1 MVHLRIVAP
10 ERCAQDVLEL
20 LEGSESVLNVVY
32 LEGAARKPVGD
43 VILCDVARED
53 ASVILSDLRELDV
66 PKDGSIALEVIDTS
80 ISDVARAAEKAAA
93 GLPSDA
99 VVWEEVE
106 ARTSEQTELSFSFLA
121 FMVLA
126 TLIAVVG
133 LLLDQPILII
143 GAMIVGPEFG
153 PIAGACVAAVELRRD
168 LARRSATALALGFPV
183 GIVAALVGTLLF
195 RATGVAPD
203 DFGDMPRPLT
213 DFVSNPDLF
222 SVVVAY
228 LAGTAGVLSLTSAKS
243 GALIG
248 VLVSVTTIPAAAGV
262 GVGAAYAD
270 WGEFGGALGQLALN
284 LAIIFVAG
292 TVTLYLQRRLYISRR
307 RKHLDDPARKA
318 AGLPAERTRRRQA
331 PARADRR

>member
-1 MVHLRIVAP
+1 VVHLRIVAP

-66 PKDGSIALEVIDTS
+66 PKHGSIALEVIDTS

-126 TLIAVVG
+126 TLIASVG

-168 LARRSATALALGFPV
+168 LARRSAAALAAGFPI
-183 GIVAALVGTLLF
+183 GIVAALLGTLLF
-195 RATGVAPD
+195 RAAGVAPD
-203 DFGDMPRPLT
+203 DFGSLARPLT

-222 SVVVAY
+222 SIVVAY

-270 WGEFGGALGQLALN
+270 WGEFGGALAQLLLN

-307 RKHLDDPARKA
+307 RKHLGDPARKA
-318 AGLPAERTRRRQA
+318 AGLPGEWTRRRRE
-331 PARADRR
+331 PARTDRR

>member
-1 MVHLRIVAP
+1 LVHLRIVAP
-10 ERCAQDVLEL
+10 GNCARDTLDL
-20 LEGSESVLNVVY
+20 LERSPSVQNVVY
-32 LEGAARKPVGD
+32 LAGAARKPPGD

-66 PKDGSIALEVIDTS
+66 PKEGSIALEVIDTS
-80 ISDVARAAEKAAA
+80 ISEVARAAEKAAA

-106 ARTSEQTELSFSFLA
+106 SRTSEQTELSVSFVA

-126 TLIAVVG
+126 TLIAAVG

-168 LARRSATALALGFPV
+168 LARRSAAALAVGFPV
-183 GIVAALVGTLLF
+183 GIAAAVVGTLLF

-203 DFGDMPRPLT
+203 DFGAMARPLT
-213 DFVSNPDLF
+213 GFVSHPDLF
-222 SVVVAY
+222 SAVVAY

-262 GVGAAYAD
+262 GVGVAYGD
-270 WGEFGGALGQLALN
+270 VGEATGSLAQLLIN
-284 LAIIFVAG
+284 LTIIFVAG
-292 TVTLYLQRRLYISRR
+292 TATLYLQRRVYISRR
-307 RKHLDDPARKA
+307 RAHLGDPARRA
-318 AGLPAERTRRRQA
+318 AGLPAHRTRRR
-331 PARADRR
+331 P

>member
-126 TLIAVVG
+126 TLIAAVG

-248 VLVSVTTIPAAAGV
+248 VLVC
-262 GVGAAYAD
+262 
-270 WGEFGGALGQLALN
+270 L
-284 LAIIFVAG
+284 
-292 TVTLYLQRRLYISRR
+292 LYTSPSPR
-307 RKHLDDPARKA
+307 D
-318 AGLPAERTRRRQA
+318 RTRSRMPSSA
-331 PARADRR
+331 